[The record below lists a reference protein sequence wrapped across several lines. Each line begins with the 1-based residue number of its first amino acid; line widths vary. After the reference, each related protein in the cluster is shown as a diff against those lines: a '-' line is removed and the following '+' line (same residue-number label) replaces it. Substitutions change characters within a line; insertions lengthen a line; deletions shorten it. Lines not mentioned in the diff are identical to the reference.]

1 MSEERKKVA
10 QRFADRLGRL
20 EARTHKGPVHWLAH
34 HLHNALEHLPL
45 AVRRVDFLAILFL
58 QMADL
63 KNVLGALVE
72 QADDLRVE
80 RVNGFAMFRD
90 VHAASSIVSG

>member
-34 HLHNALEHLPL
+34 HLHNALEHLPHL
-45 AVRRVDFLAILFL
+45 PTVALRLFILLLLLRLVVVAYFGT
-58 QMADL
+58 AWV
-63 KNVLGALVE
+63 VLL
-72 QADDLRVE
+72 
-80 RVNGFAMFRD
+80 
-90 VHAASSIVSG
+90 